1 MLGFYLCFNSV
12 WRIYWLILSRIG
24 NIDNV
29 DIRVLKR
36 FHVTKVINYFS
47 ERKWRRQWQYSCAL
61 KVSVEKKNLENDVA
75 KQVLSRFHETR
86 LI

>member
-36 FHVTKVINYFS
+36 FHVTEFINYFS

-61 KVSVEKKNLENDVA
+61 KVSVEKKKILRMMLQNKCSQGFTKLD
-75 KQVLSRFHETR
+75 
-86 LI
+86 